1 MKPIAELAYCTN
13 VHPGETLARTK
24 SMLDQH
30 AVRVRE
36 LVFGGSAP
44 SGRTLGIGL
53 WLSAQSARELLAE
66 PEGIIRFRA
75 WLEERGLAVRTI
87 NGFPYGDFHGETVKT
102 RVYHP
107 HWADPNR
114 SLFTLDLAK
123 ILAALVEP
131 GTRTASIST
140 VPIGWRSDFT
150 NEGCGASV
158 GLAAS
163 QLEWVAERMRE
174 IEDRTGVRVT
184 IDLEPEPGCLLDRA
198 EHVVSLFDQCFSSEA
213 TRTYL
218 GVCHDICH
226 SAVMFEEQD
235 EALELYA
242 RNAIRVGKMQVSA
255 ALACHGAPKELAE
268 LAQFDESRYMHQTC
282 VLAGSGEV
290 RFFEDLGLA
299 LDAMPDGF
307 WRTHFHVPVHLDAIS
322 RLTTTAKEIP
332 AALAAAS
339 KVDPPVFEV
348 ETYAWTVLPPHL
360 RERDLAAGIAK
371 ELAWTRAALERAG
384 YAIDDGDVVDGDSGD
399 DKSASGGADEV
410 RT

>member
-24 SMLDQH
+24 AMLEQH

-36 LVFGGSAP
+36 LSCRT
-44 SGRTLGIGL
+44 SGNAQQTLGIGL

-66 PEGIIRFRA
+66 TEGIVRFRG
-75 WLEERGLAVRTI
+75 WLEDRGLAVRTI

-114 SLFTLDLAK
+114 SLFTLDLAR

-163 QLEWVAERMRE
+163 QLEWIAERMRE

-198 EHVVSLFDQCFSSEA
+198 EHVVSLFDQCFSSET

-242 RNAIRVGKMQVSA
+242 RNAIRVGKIQVSA
-255 ALACHGAPKELAE
+255 ALSCHGAPKELAE
-268 LAQFDESRYMHQTC
+268 LAQFDESRYLHQTC

-322 RLTTTAKEIP
+322 RLSTTAKEIP
-332 AALAAAS
+332 SALAAAS

-384 YAIDDGDVVDGDSGD
+384 YTIDDGDAASDGVG
-399 DKSASGGADEV
+399 EV
-410 RT
+410 RE